1 MTMDLEDY
9 YADFSNSVKTRAAA
23 DGSFTAQAFTLEAAE
38 RLSLSDEIDSL
49 STYSIETTGARGK
62 RIAVDGSDLDD
73 EENQVV
79 LAIADFRQSDEI
91 ATLTTTEAKKT
102 FSALEAFAQCA
113 LDGTYADLF
122 DPATQAHQDAQEIRA
137 RHRDGKLDKLRL
149 YLLSNARLSDKI
161 KAFPSSSIGDVEIEF
176 HIWGLDR
183 FHRVETS
190 ELGREEIDIDL
201 TEWKKGGIPALEAS
215 TPGSNVET
223 LLLVIPGEVIANIY
237 DRYGSRVLE
246 SNVRS
251 FLTNRGK
258 VNKGI
263 QGTLLQSPGLFLPF
277 NNGITATA
285 SAITT
290 TGTGDI
296 RNITSIRDLQIVN
309 GGQTT
314 ASLYYAR
321 RNDKTDL
328 SKAFVQVKLIVVD
341 DSLAQDLV
349 PRISRYAN
357 TQNKVN
363 ESDFFSNHPFHQ
375 RIEEKSRRI
384 LTPKRAGQHHETK
397 WFYERTRGQFLKE
410 KNKRTTRDAKKFEVE
425 YPKEQLIT
433 KTDAAKFL
441 VTWDLQPHVVSA
453 GAQKNF
459 IAFADA
465 ISKAWE
471 TSDLGFDD
479 QYFRNLVAKGIIFRT
494 VETAVSQ
501 SAWYKANTGYR
512 ANIVTY
518 AIARFALAAA
528 EAQRGSEFNLEMIWN
543 LQAVPDEILEELV
556 EIAES
561 VREVLVDPNRP
572 VTNVT
577 EWAKRAACWEKVK
590 EIPFDFPPELSA
602 WILSTEDAKE
612 KKTQGRRTQR
622 LDNGIGAEVE
632 VLTLG
637 PQYWVRLR
645 DFGVQMKKLS
655 DTDRSFISY
664 ATGERG
670 KQATEKQCIRLL
682 EIRDRMVELGFEGR

>member
-1 MTMDLEDY
+1 MELEDY
-9 YADFSNSVKTRAAA
+9 FADFSNSVRTRAAA

-38 RLSLSDEIDSL
+38 RLSLADEIDSL

-79 LAIADFRQSDEI
+79 LAIADFRQSGGIE
-91 ATLTTTEAKKT
+91 TLTTTEAKRT

-113 LDGTYADLF
+113 LDGSFTELF
-122 DPATQAHQDAQEIRA
+122 DPATQAYQDAEEIRA
-137 RHRDGKLDKLRL
+137 RHRNGSLDKLRL

-161 KAFPSSSIGDVEIEF
+161 KALPSSKVGNVEIEF

-201 TEWKKGGIPALEAS
+201 TEWKKDGIPALEAS
-215 TPGSNVET
+215 TLGSNVET
-223 LLLVIPGEVIANIY
+223 LLLVAPGEVIANIY

-263 QGTLLQSPGLFLPF
+263 QGTLLQSPELFLPF

-285 SAITT
+285 SSITS

-296 RNITSIRDLQIVN
+296 RIITSIRDLQIVN

-328 SKAFVQVKLIVVD
+328 SKSFVQMKLIVVD

-349 PRISRYAN
+349 PKISRYAN

-363 ESDFFSNHPFHQ
+363 ESDFFSNHLFHQ
-375 RIEEKSRRI
+375 RMEEKSRRI
-384 LTPKRAGQHHETK
+384 LTPKRAGEHHETK
-397 WFYERTRGQFLKE
+397 WFYERTRGQFLNE
-410 KNKRTTRDAKKFEVE
+410 KNKRSTRDAKKFEIE

-441 VTWDLQPHVVSA
+441 VTWDLQPHIVSA

-459 IAFADA
+459 IAFAET

-479 QYFRNLVAKGIIFRT
+479 LYFRNLVAKGIIFRT
-494 VETAVSQ
+494 VESAVSQ
-501 SAWYKANTGYR
+501 SDWYKANTGYR

-518 AIARFALAAA
+518 AIARFALAAT
-528 EAQRGSEFNLEMIWN
+528 EVEKGSEFNLEMIWN
-543 LQAVPDEILEELV
+543 LQAVPSEILEELV

-577 EWAKRAACWEKVK
+577 EWAKRAACWEKIK
-590 EIPFDFPPELSA
+590 EIPFDFPPELSP
-602 WILSTEDAKE
+602 WILSTDEVKE
-612 KKTQGRRTQR
+612 TKTRGRRTQKI
-622 LDNGIGAEVE
+622 DNGIGAEVE

-645 DFGVQMKKLS
+645 DFGIQMKKLS

-670 KQATEKQCIRLL
+670 KSPSEKQCVRLL
-682 EIRDRMVELGFEGR
+682 QIRDRMVELGFEGR